1 MARLGLRTQA
11 ARNGVQK
18 AAHQGEVRVAGVQ
31 LLFDAVDGLD
41 EIFLVTA
48 GEGHARDGMLYGD
61 QRLMYCDLLRP
72 IHAAKS
78 EPVWAAP
85 QVLQMRQPR
94 RSHGGAA

>member
-18 AAHQGEVRVAGVQ
+18 AAHQGEVRVAGMQ
-31 LLFDAVDGLD
+31 LFFDPVDGFD
-41 EIFLVTA
+41 QIFLVAA
-48 GEGHARDGMLYGD
+48 GKGHARDGILYGD

-85 QVLQMRQPR
+85 QVLQIRQPR
-94 RSHGGAA
+94 RLHGGAA